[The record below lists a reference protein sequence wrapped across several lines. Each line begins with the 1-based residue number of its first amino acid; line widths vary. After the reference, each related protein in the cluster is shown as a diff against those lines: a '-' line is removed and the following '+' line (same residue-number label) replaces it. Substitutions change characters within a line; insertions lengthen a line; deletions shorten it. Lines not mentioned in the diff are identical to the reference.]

1 MGRVSHCGNEVLLW
15 MGLSLLC
22 FSSYWPL
29 LSKDAHTVSFLSLS
43 YLVFELLKANACVV
57 SCSMV
62 VVLLYASVRCLF
74 FPLLCWFDER

>member
-1 MGRVSHCGNEVLLW
+1 MKEKSGEETSETKVRGMGRVSHCGKEVLLW

-57 SCSMV
+57 SCALSLSFYCV
-62 VVLLYASVRCLF
+62 
-74 FPLLCWFDER
+74 